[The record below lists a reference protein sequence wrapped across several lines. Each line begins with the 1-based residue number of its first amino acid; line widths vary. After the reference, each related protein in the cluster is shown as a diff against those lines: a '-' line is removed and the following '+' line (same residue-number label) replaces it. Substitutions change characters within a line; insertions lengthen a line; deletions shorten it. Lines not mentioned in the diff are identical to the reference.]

1 MKKKALLACLIVSAP
16 VNAQEIDELVNAS
29 QSIRDSFKYGIQAV
43 GGMITY
49 APNGG
54 IAPTGMVDAGYIT
67 EMQMQ
72 AYNDAMTAV
81 QNTNYSYD
89 AGAQEYFDTQAQ
101 QAMSAVDQAVSD
113 YVAAAEV
120 LVEVATINEMA
131 QDAQASGDER
141 DALAIQEYADNNDVL
156 LDDTERLAYNDSLG
170 AVEETAQQ
178 AAAYYAVAGD
188 ATLIESANDAAESML
203 TTYAEAANSYFDNS
217 SGMVVVE
224 WANQTSVVMLDVNGY
239 FKTDVDIITAGST
252 STFYTTS
259 PEGGCWFIEDPTE
272 KEACMYGG

>member
-1 MKKKALLACLIVSAP
+1 MKKKALLACLIASAP

-49 APNGG
+49 APNGV
-54 IAPTGMVDAGYIT
+54 IAPTGMVDAGYIS

-72 AYNDAMTAV
+72 AYNDAMAAV
-81 QNTNYSYD
+81 QGKTYTYD

-101 QAMSAVDQAVSD
+101 QAMDLVDQAVSD
-113 YVAAAEV
+113 YVAAAQV
-120 LVEVATINEMA
+120 LIEVATVNEMA

-156 LDDTERLAYNDSLG
+156 LDDTERLAYNDSLD
-170 AVEETAQQ
+170 AIEETAQQ
-178 AAAYYAVAGD
+178 AAAYYAVASD
-188 ATLIESANDAAESML
+188 TTLIESANDAAESML
-203 TTYAEAANSYFDNS
+203 VYYADASNSYFDNA

-224 WANQTSVVMLDVNGY
+224 WANQTSAVMLDVNGY
-239 FKTDVDIITAGST
+239 FKTDVEIITAGST
-252 STFYTTS
+252 SSFYTTS
-259 PEGGCWFIEDPTE
+259 PESGCWFIEDQTE

>member
-1 MKKKALLACLIVSAP
+1 MV
-16 VNAQEIDELVNAS
+16 E
-29 QSIRDSFKYGIQAV
+29 
-43 GGMITY
+43 Y

-54 IAPTGMVDAGYIT
+54 IAPTGMVSAGYIS

-72 AYNDAMTAV
+72 AYNDAMAAM
-81 QNTNYSYD
+81 QNTTYSYD

-101 QAMSAVDQAVSD
+101 QAMDLVDQAVSD

-120 LVEVATINEMA
+120 LIEVATVNEMA

-141 DALAIQEYADNNDVL
+141 DALAIQEYADTNDVL
-156 LDDTERLAYNDSLG
+156 LDDTERLAYNDSLD
-170 AVEETAQQ
+170 AIEETAQQ
-178 AAAYYAVAGD
+178 AAAFYAVAGD

-203 TTYAEAANSYFDNS
+203 TYYSDASNSYFDNA

-224 WANQTSVVMLDVNGY
+224 WANQTSAVMLDVNGY

-252 STFYTTS
+252 SMFYTTS
-259 PEGGCWFIEDPTE
+259 PEGGCWFIEDQTE

>member
-1 MKKKALLACLIVSAP
+1 MKKKALLACLLASAP
-16 VNAQEIDELVNAS
+16 VNSQEIDELVNAS

-43 GGMITY
+43 GGMMTY
-49 APNGG
+49 APQGA
-54 IAPTGMVDAGYIT
+54 IAPTGMVQAGYIS

-72 AYNDAMTAV
+72 AYNDAMAAM
-81 QNTNYSYD
+81 QNTTYSYD
-89 AGAQEYFDTQAQ
+89 PGAQEYFDTQAQ
-101 QAMSAVDQAVSD
+101 QAMDLVDQAVND
-113 YVAAAEV
+113 YVTAAQV
-120 LVEVATINEMA
+120 LIEVATVNEMA

-141 DALAIQEYADNNDVL
+141 DALAIQEYAQNNDVL
-156 LDDTERLAYNDSLG
+156 LDDTERLAYNDSLD
-170 AVEETAQQ
+170 AIEETAQQ

-188 ATLIESANDAAESML
+188 TTLIQSANDAAESML
-203 TTYAEAANSYFDNS
+203 TYYSDASNSYFDNA

-224 WANQTSVVMLDVNGY
+224 WANQTSAVMLDVNGY

-252 STFYTTS
+252 SSFYTTS

>member
-1 MKKKALLACLIVSAP
+1 MKKKALLACLIASAP

-72 AYNDAMTAV
+72 AYNDAMAAMQGKTY
-81 QNTNYSYD
+81 TYD

-101 QAMSAVDQAVSD
+101 QAMDLVDQAVSD
-113 YVAAAEV
+113 YVAAAQV
-120 LVEVATINEMA
+120 LIEVATVNEMA

-156 LDDTERLAYNDSLG
+156 LDDTERLAYNDSLD
-170 AVEETAQQ
+170 AIEETAQQ

-188 ATLIESANDAAESML
+188 TTLIESANEAAESML
-203 TTYAEAANSYFDNS
+203 VYYADAADSYFDNA

-224 WANQTSVVMLDVNGY
+224 WANQTSAVMLDVNGY
-239 FKTDVDIITAGST
+239 FKTDVEIITAGST
-252 STFYTTS
+252 SSFYTTS
-259 PEGGCWFIEDPTE
+259 PESGCWFIEDQTE

>member
-1 MKKKALLACLIVSAP
+1 MKKKALLVCLLASAP
-16 VNAQEIDELVNAS
+16 VNSQEIDELVNAS

-49 APNGG
+49 APQGG
-54 IAPTGMVDAGYIT
+54 IAPTGMVDAGYIS

-81 QNTNYSYD
+81 QNTTYSYD
-89 AGAQEYFDTQAQ
+89 PGAQEYFDAQAQ
-101 QAMSAVDQAVSD
+101 QAMDLVDQAVSD
-113 YVAAAEV
+113 YVAAAQV
-120 LVEVATINEMA
+120 LIEVATINEMA

-141 DALAIQEYADNNDVL
+141 DALAIQEYADNNDIL
-156 LDDTERLAYNDSLG
+156 LDDTERLAYNESLG
-170 AVEETAQQ
+170 AIEETAQQ

-203 TTYAEAANSYFDNS
+203 VYYAEAANSYFDNL

-224 WANQTSVVMLDVNGY
+224 WANQTSTVMLDVNGY

-252 STFYTTS
+252 SMFYTTS
-259 PEGGCWFIEDPTE
+259 PEGGCWFIEDQTE
-272 KEACMYGG
+272 KEACMYGS

>member
-1 MKKKALLACLIVSAP
+1 MKNRALLACLIASAP

-54 IAPTGMVDAGYIT
+54 IAPTGMVDAGYIS

-72 AYNDAMTAV
+72 AYNDAMAAV
-81 QNTNYSYD
+81 QGKTYTYD

-101 QAMSAVDQAVSD
+101 QAMELVDQAVSD
-113 YVAAAEV
+113 YVAAAQV
-120 LVEVATINEMA
+120 LIEVATVNEMA

-156 LDDTERLAYNDSLG
+156 LDDNERLAYNDSLD
-170 AVEETAQQ
+170 AIEETAQQ

-188 ATLIESANDAAESML
+188 TTLIESANQAAESML
-203 TTYAEAANSYFDNS
+203 VYYADAADSYFDNA

-224 WANQTSVVMLDVNGY
+224 WANQTSAVMLDVNGY

-252 STFYTTS
+252 SSFYTTS
-259 PEGGCWFIEDPTE
+259 PESGCWFIEDQTE

>member
-1 MKKKALLACLIVSAP
+1 MKKKALLVCLLASAP
-16 VNAQEIDELVNAS
+16 VNSQEIDELVNAS

-49 APNGG
+49 APQGG
-54 IAPTGMVDAGYIT
+54 IAPTGMVDAGYIS

-81 QNTNYSYD
+81 QNTTYSYD
-89 AGAQEYFDTQAQ
+89 PGAQEYFDAQAQ
-101 QAMSAVDQAVSD
+101 QAMDLVDQAVSD
-113 YVAAAEV
+113 YVAAAQV
-120 LVEVATINEMA
+120 LIEVATINEMA

-141 DALAIQEYADNNDVL
+141 DALAIQEYADNNDIL
-156 LDDTERLAYNDSLG
+156 LDDTERLAYNESLG
-170 AVEETAQQ
+170 AIEETAQQ

-203 TTYAEAANSYFDNS
+203 VYYAEAANSYFDNS

-224 WANQTSVVMLDVNGY
+224 WANQTSTVMLDVNGY

-252 STFYTTS
+252 SMFYTTS
-259 PEGGCWFIEDPTE
+259 PEGGCWFIEDQAE
-272 KEACMYGG
+272 KEACMYGS

>member
-1 MKKKALLACLIVSAP
+1 
-16 VNAQEIDELVNAS
+16 
-29 QSIRDSFKYGIQAV
+29 
-43 GGMITY
+43 MITY

-54 IAPTGMVDAGYIT
+54 IAPTGMVDAGYIS

-72 AYNDAMTAV
+72 AYNDAMAAV
-81 QNTNYSYD
+81 QGKTYTYD

-101 QAMSAVDQAVSD
+101 QAMELVDQAVSD
-113 YVAAAEV
+113 YVAAAQV
-120 LVEVATINEMA
+120 LIEVATINEMA

-156 LDDTERLAYNDSLG
+156 LDDTERLAYNDSLD
-170 AVEETAQQ
+170 AIEESAQQ

-188 ATLIESANDAAESML
+188 TTLIESANQAAESML
-203 TTYAEAANSYFDNS
+203 VYYSEAADSYFDNA

-224 WANQTSVVMLDVNGY
+224 WANQTSAVMLDVNGY

-252 STFYTTS
+252 STFYRTS
-259 PEGGCWFIEDPTE
+259 PESGCWFIEDQTE

>member
-1 MKKKALLACLIVSAP
+1 MKNKALLACLIASAP

-54 IAPTGMVDAGYIT
+54 IAPTGMVDAGYIS

-72 AYNDAMTAV
+72 AYNDAMAAV
-81 QNTNYSYD
+81 QGKTYTYD

-101 QAMSAVDQAVSD
+101 QAMDLVDQAVSD
-113 YVAAAEV
+113 YVAAAQV
-120 LVEVATINEMA
+120 LIEVATVNEMA

-156 LDDTERLAYNDSLG
+156 LDDTERLTYNDSLN
-170 AVEETAQQ
+170 AIEETAQQ

-188 ATLIESANDAAESML
+188 TTLIESANQAAESML
-203 TTYAEAANSYFDNS
+203 VYYAEAADSYFDNA

-224 WANQTSVVMLDVNGY
+224 WANQTSAVMLDVNGY

-252 STFYTTS
+252 SSFYRTS
-259 PEGGCWFIEDPTE
+259 PESGCWFIEDQTE

>member
-1 MKKKALLACLIVSAP
+1 MNKKALLACLIASAP

-54 IAPTGMVDAGYIT
+54 IAPTGMVDAGYIS

-72 AYNDAMTAV
+72 AYNDAMAAV
-81 QNTNYSYD
+81 QGKTYTYD

-101 QAMSAVDQAVSD
+101 QAMELVDQAVSD
-113 YVAAAEV
+113 YVAAAQV
-120 LVEVATINEMA
+120 LIEVATINEMA

-156 LDDTERLAYNDSLG
+156 LDDTERLAYNDSLD
-170 AVEETAQQ
+170 AIEESAQQ

-188 ATLIESANDAAESML
+188 TTLIESANQAAESML
-203 TTYAEAANSYFDNS
+203 VYYSEAADSYFDNA

-224 WANQTSVVMLDVNGY
+224 WANQTSAVMLDVNGY

-252 STFYTTS
+252 STFYRTS
-259 PEGGCWFIEDPTE
+259 PESGCWFIEDQTE

>member
-1 MKKKALLACLIVSAP
+1 MNKKALLACLLASAP
-16 VNAQEIDELVNAS
+16 VNSQEIDELVNAS

-72 AYNDAMTAV
+72 AYNDAMAAV
-81 QNTNYSYD
+81 QNTNYTYD
-89 AGAQEYFDTQAQ
+89 PGAQKYFDTQAQ

-120 LVEVATINEMA
+120 LIEVATINEMA

-141 DALAIQEYADNNDVL
+141 DALAIQEYAQNNDVL
-156 LDDTERLAYNDSLG
+156 LDDTERLAYNDSLD
-170 AVEETAQQ
+170 AIEESAQQ

-188 ATLIESANDAAESML
+188 PTLIESANDAAQSML

-252 STFYTTS
+252 SSFYATS

>member
-1 MKKKALLACLIVSAP
+1 MNKRALLACLIASAP

-43 GGMITY
+43 GGIITY

-54 IAPTGMVDAGYIT
+54 IAPTGMVDAGYIS

-72 AYNDAMTAV
+72 AYNDAMAAMQGKTY
-81 QNTNYSYD
+81 TYD

-101 QAMSAVDQAVSD
+101 QAMELVDQAVSD
-113 YVAAAEV
+113 YVAAAQV
-120 LVEVATINEMA
+120 LIEVATINEMA

-141 DALAIQEYADNNDVL
+141 DALAIQEYADSNDVL
-156 LDDTERLAYNDSLG
+156 LDDTERLAYNDSLD
-170 AVEETAQQ
+170 AIEESAQQ

-188 ATLIESANDAAESML
+188 TTLIESANQAAESML
-203 TTYAEAANSYFDNS
+203 VYYADAADSYFDNA
-217 SGMVVVE
+217 SGMVVVQ

-252 STFYTTS
+252 STFYRTS
-259 PEGGCWFIEDPTE
+259 PESGCWFIEDQTE

>member
-1 MKKKALLACLIVSAP
+1 MNKRALLACLIASAP

-43 GGMITY
+43 GGIITY

-54 IAPTGMVDAGYIT
+54 IAPTGMVDAGYIS

-72 AYNDAMTAV
+72 AYNDAMAAMQGKTY
-81 QNTNYSYD
+81 TYD

-101 QAMSAVDQAVSD
+101 QAMELVDQAVSD
-113 YVAAAEV
+113 YVAAAQV
-120 LVEVATINEMA
+120 LIEVATINEMA
-131 QDAQASGDER
+131 RDAQASGDER
-141 DALAIQEYADNNDVL
+141 DALAIQEYADSNDVL
-156 LDDTERLAYNDSLG
+156 LDDTERLAYNDSLD
-170 AVEETAQQ
+170 AIEESAQQ

-188 ATLIESANDAAESML
+188 TTLIESANQAAESML
-203 TTYAEAANSYFDNS
+203 VYYADAADSYFDNA
-217 SGMVVVE
+217 SGMVVVQ

-252 STFYTTS
+252 STFYRTS
-259 PEGGCWFIEDPTE
+259 PESGCWFIEDQTE

>member
-1 MKKKALLACLIVSAP
+1 MKKKALLACLLASAP
-16 VNAQEIDELVNAS
+16 VNSQEIDELVNTS

-43 GGMITY
+43 GGMLVY

-54 IAPTGMVDAGYIT
+54 IAPTGMVSAGYIS

-72 AYNDAMTAV
+72 AYNDAMEAV
-81 QNTNYSYD
+81 QNQNYSYD
-89 AGAQEYFDTQAQ
+89 AGAQEYFDSQAQ
-101 QAMSAVDQAVSD
+101 QAMTAVDQAVSD

-131 QDAQASGDER
+131 QEAQSSGNEA
-141 DALAIQEYADNNDVL
+141 DALAIQEYAATNDVL
-156 LDDTERLAYNDSLG
+156 LDDAERLAYNDSLD
-170 AVEETAQQ
+170 AIEETAQQ
-178 AAAYYAVAGD
+178 AAAFYAVAGD

-203 TTYAEAANSYFDNS
+203 TYYSDASNSYFDS
-217 SGMVVVE
+217 ASGMVVVE
-224 WANQTSVVMLDVNGY
+224 WANQTSAVMLDVNGY

-252 STFYTTS
+252 STFYNTS

-272 KEACMYGG
+272 REACMYGG